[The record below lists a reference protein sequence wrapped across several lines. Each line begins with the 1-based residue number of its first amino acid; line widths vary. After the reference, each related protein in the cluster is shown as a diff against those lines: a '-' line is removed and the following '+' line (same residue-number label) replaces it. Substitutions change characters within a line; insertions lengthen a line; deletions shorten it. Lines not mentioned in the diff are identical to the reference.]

1 MKMIKRYN
9 QFVKGKINED
19 MVPPVNVAPMPSEEE
34 DVEIEQLEG
43 ELPEAEAPIE
53 ADEELGTEQ
62 EGGDIYSDNLKT
74 LSELLPGS
82 SVSNNSVNYKGKT
95 ILFPSETFNDET
107 GEGIFHVD
115 KKKFKSAQE
124 VADYLLASESESTE
138 ISDEQEVSD
147 QQAVEDLEMTMQK
160 ESKSYRNTRKFQKF
174 RK

>member
-9 QFVKGKINED
+9 QFVKNKINED
-19 MVPPVNVAPMPSEEE
+19 MVPPANVAPMSSEE

-43 ELPEAEAPIE
+43 ELPEADAPIE
-53 ADEELGTEQ
+53 ADEELGKEQ
-62 EGGDIYSDNLKT
+62 EGTDVYSDNLNT

-82 SVSNNSVNYKGKT
+82 TVTNNSVTYKEKT
-95 ILFPSETFNDET
+95 ILFPSETFNDQT

-115 KKKFKSAQE
+115 KKKFKTAQK
-124 VADYLLASESESTE
+124 VADYLLASESTEE